1 MPSFRACCRSAP
13 SVRLICFAILATGVL
28 AFECLRKSA
37 SKGLVQRT
45 RFATLFA
52 MYRLQCGVVTNQT
65 RTSIPQRRTT
75 SAVVRRALLGLM
87 KDAVHLAQ
95 RVRHLDHKY
104 TRLRRC

>member
-13 SVRLICFAILATGVL
+13 SVRFICFAILATGVL

-52 MYRLQCGVVTNQT
+52 MHRLQRGVVTNET

-75 SAVVRRALLGLM
+75 SAVVRRALLSLM
-87 KDAVHLAQ
+87 IDAVHLAQ

-104 TRLRRC
+104 VGCAEA